1 MIDDCYKMWYI
12 AIKRLGLPY
21 AWGEYGT
28 AGNRKGME
36 EALELMYAGGYAVVP
51 AGDKI
56 NLLNLAS
63 ASSFQAFESKI
74 NKQREEIYLAV
85 RGGYLPFLEGS
96 GSGGDAHGDTETSK
110 VATDAGEVT
119 DGFHVAHQI
128 QLQLGRVLMDVN
140 EGPDTDIPELSLGG
154 TNPGEVKQQGEN
166 LKLADE
172 LLEGKLSVEH
182 VRKVLSAPAPENEQ
196 DSLAYLRV
204 KSGDDKPGSIKGAA
218 SAVAAIQTS
227 FTKGELSQAAAIAN
241 VCATFGLDQATA
253 ARLFPP
259 LDPVNRVK
267 SDSPPGGGMPGMGG
281 GDPSAMFSEYDDN
294 RMTDA
299 LIAEMVRKAE
309 LRGAA

>member
-1 MIDDCYKMWYI
+1 MIDDAYKMWYI
-12 AIKRLGLPY
+12 AIKRFGLPY

-28 AGNRKGME
+28 AGNRRGME

-96 GSGGDAHGDTETSK
+96 GSGGDAHGNTETSK

-140 EGPDTDIPELSLGG
+140 EGPDVDVPELSLGG
-154 TNPGEVKQQGEN
+154 TNPGEVKQQGDN

-172 LLEGKLSVEH
+172 LLEGKISIEKVVEKMSH
-182 VRKVLSAPAPENEQ
+182 
-196 DSLAYLRV
+196 
-204 KSGDDKPGSIKGAA
+204 
-218 SAVAAIQTS
+218 AVATCFQIKERGFIREGYYADLVLVDMNRPNTVSKKNILTPFCQEADPKCLKSHAIQQN
-227 FTKGELSQAAAIAN
+227 F
-241 VCATFGLDQATA
+241 
-253 ARLFPP
+253 
-259 LDPVNRVK
+259 
-267 SDSPPGGGMPGMGG
+267 
-281 GDPSAMFSEYDDN
+281 
-294 RMTDA
+294 
-299 LIAEMVRKAE
+299 
-309 LRGAA
+309 